1 MTGLALGLCAG
12 LGLFSLWWS
21 CWSPEAGC
29 APRAA
34 RRHRQLER
42 WADDL
47 AVAGLPMLGVGRLVT
62 VSAAA
67 GLMTAILVLGLT
79 GVPAIAACF
88 GGMAAGAPAVLV
100 RSMAR
105 RKRSR
110 VRDLWPDA
118 IDNLA
123 SAVRAGLSLPEA
135 LGQLSVRGPER
146 LRPPFAAFAHDYR
159 TSGRFND
166 ALDSLKE
173 RLADPVGDRVVESLR
188 VAREVGGSDLGR
200 LLRTLSQFLRH
211 EARTRG
217 ELEGRQSWTVNGARL
232 AVAAPWIVLAL
243 LSTRPESVAA
253 YGRPA
258 GAVVLG
264 GGAVLSVTAYRVM
277 LRIARL
283 PDEQR
288 VLR

>member
-12 LGLFSLWWS
+12 LGLFCMWWA
-21 CWSPEAGC
+21 CWVPLGAAATDAG
-29 APRAA
+29 
-34 RRHRQLER
+34 RRNRRLDR

-47 AVAGLPMLGVGRLVT
+47 VMAGLPGSGLGRLLA
-62 VSAAA
+62 VSLLAAA
-67 GLMTAILVLGLT
+67 VIGLMVLGLT
-79 GVPAIAACF
+79 GIPAISVCF
-88 GGMAAGAPAVLV
+88 GAMAGASPTVAVRAL
-100 RSMAR
+100 AR
-105 RKRSR
+105 RRR
-110 VRDLWPDA
+110 AHLRDLWPDVV
-118 IDNLA
+118 DNLA

-135 LGQLSVRGPER
+135 LGQLSVRGPEQ
-146 LRPPFAAFAHDYR
+146 LRPAFAAFVHDYR
-159 TSGRFND
+159 ATGRFHD
-166 ALDSLKE
+166 ALDRLKD

-188 VAREVGGSDLGR
+188 VAREVGGNDLGR

-217 ELEGRQSWTVNGARL
+217 ELESRQSWTVNGARL
-232 AVAAPWIVLAL
+232 AVAAPWVVLAML
-243 LSTRPESVAA
+243 CTRPESVAA

-264 GGAVLSVTAYRVM
+264 SGAALSVTAYRLM

-283 PDEQR
+283 PDEER